1 MKRKWM
7 LFSAILLLSFL
18 GACKGDQVTPDER
31 LSEYISLWNEE
42 KFDQMYEDYL
52 SSTAKENYA
61 KEDMAGR
68 YKDLYSDLEIN
79 DIKVSFEKPSDDE
92 QPDYEEVKEASFP
105 IHVEM
110 ESIAGP
116 VSFDHELTLVK
127 ETREEEENWYVNW
140 DTTYIF
146 KQLEDGDEVGLD
158 TTSAP
163 RGQIFD
169 RNGNGLAINDTL
181 PLMGIKPSA
190 MEGHEQET
198 IKALS
203 EQLHLDVEY
212 IEQQLNQDWVQPNL
226 FVPLRTINPNN
237 QELFDKLMALPGV
250 FYKDQV
256 GRYYPLGEAA
266 AHLVGYTGDITA
278 EELEEHE
285 DDGYSAQDKIGKRGL
300 ELLYEEKLRGESGA
314 EITIQ
319 KANGQKVTV
328 ASKKAKAGQDIRV
341 TIDAEVQKTIYNQ
354 MNQRQGSA
362 AAIHPKTG
370 ETLALVSS
378 PSFDP
383 NGLTSNA
390 YAKLMEDE
398 TKPLLNR
405 FTSLYAPGSTFKPVT
420 AMIGLSSE
428 AITPDQTRNI
438 KGETWKKQGWGN
450 YEVRRVTDPGH
461 PVNLEDAL
469 VYSDNIYFAQTALD
483 IGADHMVSGLKK
495 FGFNEEIPYSYGIP
509 QSKISNS
516 GNLNEEILLAD
527 TGYGQ
532 GELQVSILHLATM
545 FTPIINEGNLIKPQ
559 LLAEQEPEVWK
570 ENLVSAEQ
578 AEYIHQ
584 ALRKVVSSPNGTAR
598 GANIQQVPLAGKTGT
613 AELKSSQDDEG
624 KENGL
629 FVAYDSENQNLLIS
643 MLLENVQDDG
653 GSTLAVERVT
663 EVFKELYK

>member
-1 MKRKWM
+1 MKRKWI

-31 LSEYISLWNEE
+31 LSEYISLWNEQN
-42 KFDQMYEDYL
+42 FDQMYEDYL
-52 SSTAKENYA
+52 SATAKENYA

-92 QPDYEEVKEASFP
+92 QPDYEKVKEASFP

-110 ESIAGP
+110 KSIAGP
-116 VSFDHELTLVK
+116 VSFDHEMTLVK
-127 ETREEEENWYVNW
+127 ETRNEEENWYVNW

-158 TTSAP
+158 TTAAP

-212 IEQQLNQDWVQPNL
+212 IKQQLNQDWVQPDL
-226 FVPLRTINPNN
+226 FVPLRTINPND
-237 QELFDKLMALPGV
+237 QELFDELMALPGV
-250 FYKDQV
+250 FYQDQV
-256 GRYYPLGEAA
+256 GRYYPLGEAG

-285 DDGYSAQDKIGKRGL
+285 DGGYSAQDKIGKRGL
-300 ELLYEEKLRGESGA
+300 ELLYEEELRGEPGA
-314 EITIQ
+314 DISIK

-328 ASKKAKAGQDIRV
+328 ASKKAKAGQDIHV
-341 TIDAEVQKTIYNQ
+341 TIDSKVQKTIYEK

-390 YAKLMEDE
+390 YAKLLEDK

-428 AITPDQTRNI
+428 AITPEQTRNI
-438 KGETWKKQGWGN
+438 QGETWKKDGWGN
-450 YEVRRVTDPGH
+450 YAVRRVTDPGH

-483 IGADHMVSGLKK
+483 IGADNMVSGLKN
-495 FGFNEEIPYSYGIP
+495 FGFNEDIPYPYGIP

-516 GNLNEEILLAD
+516 GNLDEEIMLAD

-532 GELQVSILHLATM
+532 GELQVSILHLTAM
-545 FTPIINEGNLIKPQ
+545 FTPVLNEGNLIKPQ
-559 LLAEQEPEVWK
+559 LLAEQEPKVWK
-570 ENLVSAEQ
+570 ENLVSAEH
-578 AEYIHQ
+578 ADYIHQ
-584 ALRKVVSSPNGTAR
+584 ALRKVVSSTNGTAR
-598 GANIQQVPLAGKTGT
+598 EANIQQVPLAGKTGT
-613 AELKSSQDDEG
+613 AELKASQDKEG

-629 FVAYDSENQNLLIS
+629 FVAYDSENQDLMIS
-643 MLLENVQDDG
+643 MLLKNVQDDG
-653 GSTLAVERVT
+653 GSALAVERVK
-663 EVFKELYK
+663 EVFEELYK